1 MKKMSNCLQ
10 YVHFSDRSP
19 SEQNLYRIKLYSF
32 LRRLVLEYHN
42 FNKWYQKLFTDDGT
56 LNADREIILCQITDE
71 IAGII
76 ILKRQTDERK
86 ICTLRVAK
94 KFQNQGIAS
103 RLVELGFEW
112 LEDEKPLITV
122 HKAKIQ
128 QFEPL
133 FKKYGFQI
141 EQQMRNYYQVFST
154 ELVYNGALP
163 DKKIFFNH
171 IELNDIQRITYTLIK
186 NNCYSLNRVVNEC
199 MMLWWNKVR
208 SI

>member
-10 YVHFSDRSP
+10 YVHFSDLSP

-56 LNADREIILCQITDE
+56 LNADREIILCQIKDE

-103 RLVELGFEW
+103 RLV
-112 LEDEKPLITV
+112 
-122 HKAKIQ
+122 
-128 QFEPL
+128 
-133 FKKYGFQI
+133 
-141 EQQMRNYYQVFST
+141 R
-154 ELVYNGALP
+154 
-163 DKKIFFNH
+163 
-171 IELNDIQRITYTLIK
+171 R
-186 NNCYSLNRVVNEC
+186 
-199 MMLWWNKVR
+199 
-208 SI
+208 